1 MTATNNVAASALALN
16 GVVGP
21 KESLVSLEKRI
32 TRKRSKGSGS
42 KRELAQRLFE
52 KLKELAKRRWAV
64 ACKGQRRPTPK
75 QALDLV
81 KRIKEALTVQGRCKE
96 RTLEVQEVILTCR
109 QADYSGTCT
118 QNGGVVT
125 ANSYGYKWS
134 TTTAYASRQTDGTI
148 KVRIDRMG
156 AKSVSAPAKHWKDVS
171 ASSDILR
178 FPSAEFGIRQADD
191 SFIVYDAD
199 CNKVG
204 IAVPMPKE
212 LHSRFGKWEH
222 GLDVATCQA
231 EIEHK
236 REIVN
241 AEKAQAEIDAREKA
255 KAERRAALLARIGTK
270 TLVTYNDA
278 RACGMCDAG
287 IMAFAAKIG
296 ITDTSASVPLAEVFK
311 HEPAYAL
318 KLAKRI
324 LDQRKQ
330 TAA

>member
-1 MTATNNVAASALALN
+1 MNATSALALN

-32 TRKRSKGSGS
+32 TRTRPKSSGS
-42 KRELAQRLFE
+42 KRELARRLFD
-52 KLKELAKRRWAV
+52 KLTELARRRWAV
-64 ACKGQRRPTPK
+64 ACNGQRRPTPK

-81 KRIKEALTVQGRCKE
+81 RRIKEALTVQGRCKE
-96 RTLEVQEVILTCR
+96 RTLEVQEVISTCR
-109 QADYSGTCT
+109 QADHFGTCT
-118 QNGGVVT
+118 QNGGIVT
-125 ANSYGYKWS
+125 ARSYKYRWE
-134 TTTAYASRQTDGTI
+134 TTTAYASRQTDGQTDGTI
-148 KVRIDRMG
+148 KVRIERMG
-156 AKSVSAPAKHWKDVS
+156 ARSVSAPAKHWKDVS
-171 ASSDILR
+171 ASEDILR
-178 FPSAEFGIRQADD
+178 FPGAEFGIRQADD

-204 IAVPMPKE
+204 IAMPMPKE
-212 LHSRFGKWEH
+212 LHSRFGQWEH
-222 GLDVATCQA
+222 GLDVATCKA

-236 REIVN
+236 REILN
-241 AEKAQAEIDAREKA
+241 AEKAQAELDAREKA

-296 ITDTSASVPLAEVFK
+296 ISDTNASVPLAEVFK